1 MHLGELAD
9 VICGPFGSAITNKDY
24 QESGIPLIRITNI
37 SGDGYMDYSDIIYI
51 SEELGNSLSRTQVS
65 AGDIVISQRGSL
77 GQCAIV
83 DDTFPKLNISA
94 NIIAIKNPKGIS
106 AEFIR
111 NYILSAVGQTL
122 LERASSGQVQQKITT
137 QDIANLLIPNN
148 CNEEKLIS
156 IIERG
161 HTEYES
167 GISQANE
174 YLSGM
179 SDYILRRLSIKKI
192 SYKKRL
198 CCGVKFADV
207 IADKTFSAEYY
218 HPERM
223 AAIHTL
229 KSNMDIT
236 AYKLSDIVDFYRD
249 LVNVTDND
257 DYLGLAS
264 VESQTGELS
273 GIHEKAAGQ
282 AFIYKKGDVLY
293 GRLRPYLNKVLFA
306 EKSGVCSTEFHVMRV
321 INCEKVLPEY
331 VAAILR
337 SDLILSQTRHILSWV
352 KENSITRVPGLH
364 MNDLI
369 QIFDQIYENRP
380 KSIFVSMQFSVETE
394 DTYQTIKDVRDIL
407 KRENGLEIKLIK
419 IDEHH
424 DGYSDEI
431 YHRIIDGIKESSL
444 VIADLSFGNK
454 NVHHEIGY
462 AQGLAKK
469 VLLLYKTRDGVP
481 ANSEIGSN
489 ISMHDQVRFRN
500 QAELR
505 PILLR
510 KIREFFGI
518 EVDD

>member
-1 MHLGELAD
+1 M
-9 VICGPFGSAITNKDY
+9 
-24 QESGIPLIRITNI
+24 
-37 SGDGYMDYSDIIYI
+37 
-51 SEELGNSLSRTQVS
+51 
-65 AGDIVISQRGSL
+65 
-77 GQCAIV
+77 
-83 DDTFPKLNISA
+83 
-94 NIIAIKNPKGIS
+94 
-106 AEFIR
+106 
-111 NYILSAVGQTL
+111 

-223 AAIHTL
+223 EAIHTL

-293 GRLRPYLNKVLFA
+293 GRLRP
-306 EKSGVCSTEFHVMRV
+306 
-321 INCEKVLPEY
+321 I
-331 VAAILR
+331 
-337 SDLILSQTRHILSWV
+337 
-352 KENSITRVPGLH
+352 
-364 MNDLI
+364 
-369 QIFDQIYENRP
+369 
-380 KSIFVSMQFSVETE
+380 
-394 DTYQTIKDVRDIL
+394 
-407 KRENGLEIKLIK
+407 LIK
-419 IDEHH
+419 
-424 DGYSDEI
+424 S
-431 YHRIIDGIKESSL
+431 SSL
-444 VIADLSFGNK
+444 RK
-454 NVHHEIGY
+454 WC
-462 AQGLAKK
+462 
-469 VLLLYKTRDGVP
+469 LLY
-481 ANSEIGSN
+481 
-489 ISMHDQVRFRN
+489 
-500 QAELR
+500 
-505 PILLR
+505 
-510 KIREFFGI
+510 
-518 EVDD
+518 